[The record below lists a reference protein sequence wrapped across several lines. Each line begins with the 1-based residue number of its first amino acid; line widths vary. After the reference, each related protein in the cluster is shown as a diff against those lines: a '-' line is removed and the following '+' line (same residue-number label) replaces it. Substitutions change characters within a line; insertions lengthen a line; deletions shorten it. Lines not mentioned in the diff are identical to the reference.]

1 MTPRQLKYF
10 LRISELKSFTK
21 AAAVLHVAQPA
32 LSRQIQQ
39 LEADLG
45 VQLFIRSDS
54 GVTLTDAG
62 RALSSRAVKLLDHL
76 ASVRDEISSYSDEI
90 HGQLKFG
97 IPPSFFDLLTSPLIQ
112 QYRAQFPAVELTIIE
127 DISSTIHELIL
138 NGRLDIGIVLSIE
151 SMNGLTHKH
160 LFDEQLF
167 IAGAHGLL
175 DDEKSMPLEAI
186 SSRPLIL
193 TQQPNS
199 MRVILEDVLRARNI
213 SHHVVLET
221 NSTRLQSEMAAAG
234 LGFTVLAYSAIS
246 KEIESGKLSATP
258 LEDLKVTWTLV
269 YSKDRELG
277 NAAQQFIELLL
288 ELTVERSKT
297 GKWPGLTMRSA

>member
-62 RALSSRAVKLLDHL
+62 KALSIRAVKLLDHL
-76 ASVRDEISSYSDEI
+76 ASVRDEISSFADEI

-97 IPPSFFDLLTSPLIQ
+97 IPPSFFDLITSPLIQ
-112 QYRAQFPAVELTIIE
+112 EYRAKFPAVELTIIE
-127 DISSTIHELIL
+127 DISSSIHELIL

-151 SMNGLTHKH
+151 SMHGLIHRH

-167 IAGAHGLL
+167 VAGAKGLL
-175 DDEKSMPLEAI
+175 DQNKPMLLESL
-186 SSRPLIL
+186 SSYPLIL
-193 TQQPNS
+193 TQQPNA
-199 MRVILEDVLRARNI
+199 MRVILEDVLRTKNI
-213 SHHVVLET
+213 PHSVALET

-234 LGFTVLAYSAIS
+234 LGFTVLSYSGIS
-246 KEIESGKLSATP
+246 KDVEGDRLSAVP
-258 LEDLKVTWTLV
+258 LEDLQVTWSLI
-269 YSKDRELG
+269 YSKERELG
-277 NAAQQFIELLL
+277 AAAQHLIDMLL
-288 ELTVERSKT
+288 ELSQKQAKAGR
-297 GKWPGLTMRSA
+297 WPGLTLRTS

>member
-62 RALSSRAVKLLDHL
+62 KALSSRAVKLLDHL

-151 SMNGLTHKH
+151 SMNGLNHKH

-186 SSRPLIL
+186 ASRPLIL

-213 SHHVVLET
+213 SHNVILET
-221 NSTRLQSEMAAAG
+221 NSTRLQSEMAGAG
-234 LGFTVLAYSAIS
+234 IGFTVLTYSGIS
-246 KEIESGKLSATP
+246 KDIESGKLTATP

-288 ELTVERSKT
+288 ELTVEKSRT
-297 GKWPGLTMRSA
+297 GKWPGLILRAA

>member
-62 RALSSRAVKLLDHL
+62 KALSTRAVKLLDHL
-76 ASVRDEISSYSDEI
+76 ASVRDEISSFSDEI
-90 HGQLKFG
+90 QGQLKFG

-138 NGRLDIGIVLSIE
+138 NGRLDLGIVLSIE
-151 SMNGLTHKH
+151 SMNGLSHRH

-167 IAGAHGLL
+167 IAGAKGLL
-175 DDEKSMPLEAI
+175 DDEESMPLEAI

-199 MRVILEDVLRARNI
+199 MRVILEDNLRARNI
-213 SHHVVLET
+213 SHQVILET

-234 LGFTVLAYSAIS
+234 IGFTVLSYSGIS
-246 KEIESGKLSATP
+246 KEIEEGKLNAVP
-258 LEDLKVTWTLV
+258 LEDLKITWTLI
-269 YSKDRELG
+269 YSKERELG
-277 NAAQQFIELLL
+277 SAAQHFVDILL
-288 ELTVERSKT
+288 ELTQEKAKA
-297 GKWPGLTMRSA
+297 GKWPGLTLRQL

>member
-62 RALSSRAVKLLDHL
+62 KALSSRAVKLLDHL
-76 ASVRDEISSYSDEI
+76 ASVRDEISSFSDEI

-167 IAGAHGLL
+167 IAGAYGLL

-213 SHHVVLET
+213 SHNVILET
-221 NSTRLQSEMAAAG
+221 NSTRLQSEMAGAG
-234 LGFTVLAYSAIS
+234 IGFTVLTYSGIS
-246 KEIESGKLSATP
+246 KEIESGKLTATP

-288 ELTVERSKT
+288 ELTAERSKT
-297 GKWPGLTMRSA
+297 GKWPGLTIR

>member
-62 RALSSRAVKLLDHL
+62 KALSSRAVKLLDHL

-90 HGQLKFG
+90 QGQLKFG

-151 SMNGLTHKH
+151 SMNGLSHRH

-167 IAGAHGLL
+167 IAGANGLL
-175 DDEKSMPLEAI
+175 DEEKSMPLEAI

-193 TQQPNS
+193 TQRPNS
-199 MRVILEDVLRARNI
+199 MRVILEDILRARNI

-234 LGFTVLAYSAIS
+234 LGFTVLSYSALS
-246 KEIESGKLSATP
+246 KEIESGKLTAAP

-297 GKWPGLTMRSA
+297 GKWPGLTIRNT

>member
-62 RALSSRAVKLLDHL
+62 KALSSRAVKLLDHL

-90 HGQLKFG
+90 QGQLKFG

-151 SMNGLTHKH
+151 SMNGLSHRH

-167 IAGAHGLL
+167 IAGSKGLL

-199 MRVILEDVLRARNI
+199 MRVILEDILRARNI

-234 LGFTVLAYSAIS
+234 LGFTVLSYSALS
-246 KEIESGKLSATP
+246 KEIESGKLTAAP

-288 ELTVERSKT
+288 ELTVERAKT
-297 GKWPGLTMRSA
+297 GKWPGLTLRAT

>member
-45 VQLFIRSDS
+45 VQLFTRTDS

-62 RALSSRAVKLLDHL
+62 RALNIRAVKLLDHL
-76 ASVRDEISSYSDEI
+76 ASVRDEISSFADEI

-112 QYRAQFPAVELTIIE
+112 EYRSKFPAVELTIIE
-127 DISSTIHELIL
+127 DISSSIHELIL

-151 SMNGLTHKH
+151 SMHGLVHRP

-167 IAGAHGLL
+167 IAGAKGLIN
-175 DDEKSMPLEAI
+175 ENTPMALESI
-186 SSRPLIL
+186 TRLPLIL
-193 TQQPNS
+193 TQQPNA
-199 MRVILEDVLRARNI
+199 MRVILEDILRVKNI
-213 SHHVVLET
+213 PHHVALET
-221 NSTRLQSEMAAAG
+221 NSTRLQSEMAARG
-234 LGFTVLAYSAIS
+234 IGFTVLSFSGIS
-246 KEIESGKLSATP
+246 KDVESNRLSAAP
-258 LEDLKVTWTLV
+258 LEDLQVTWSLV
-269 YSKDRELG
+269 YSKERELG
-277 NAAQQFIELLL
+277 SAAHHLTEMLLDLTKKQFA
-288 ELTVERSKT
+288 T
-297 GKWPGLTMRSA
+297 GRWPGLTLRAQ